1 MQFTAFRERMK
12 RRTVVGA
19 LLCSGLSSGC
29 LGNRRKDG
37 PVTRGTSETEP
48 SSPTETP
55 IIHDI
60 LLENGLDETV
70 SGSIT
75 IRKRPTASTPEAA
88 EDRVEKPFELAPEE
102 RDRWQDIDLMVDPA
116 SIEVSTTGGLTET
129 YQWEGGVRWNAGL
142 WITLRPDSIEFTSR
156 VA

>member
-1 MQFTAFRERMK
+1 ME

-29 LGNRRKDG
+29 LDLGNRRNDE
-37 PVTRGTSETEP
+37 PITRGASETEP
-48 SSPTETP
+48 PSPTETP
-55 IIHDI
+55 VIHDI

-75 IRKRPTASTPEAA
+75 IRKQQTASKPEAT
-88 EDRVEKPFELAPEE
+88 ENRVEKPFELAPEE

-129 YQWEGGVRWNAGL
+129 YRWEGGARWNAGL
-142 WITLRPDSIEFTSR
+142 WITVQSNSIEFTSR